1 MRTFTINVKYN
12 VGDKVWI
19 MLENYPTCLKIEHIK
34 ILGGDEDKNGQTSNF
49 GKVYYYLSHDKYKCF
64 TEEEL
69 CDTFEDLR
77 DRVFSDDMR
86 ENIEQDDDE
95 SEETDE

>member
-19 MLENYPTCLKIEHIK
+19 MLENYPTCLKIERIK
-34 ILGGDEDKNGQTSNF
+34 ILGGDEDKNGQTSDF
-49 GKVYYYLSHDKYKCF
+49 GKVYYYLSHDKYKFF
-64 TEEEL
+64 TEREL
-69 CDTFEDLR
+69 CDTFEELR

-86 ENIEQDDDE
+86 GNIMKDE
-95 SEETDE
+95 ELEKAD